1 MIKFAEKTDIMEA
14 LSVRDYR
21 NNLAA
26 YFEKAD
32 EGTPVLIRRKNKLY
46 ALTSIGKEDLMLTPE
61 LQKRIDEARE
71 AYRCGNVVSVKSKED
86 LHSFLDSL

>member
-1 MIKFAEKTDIMEA
+1 MEA

-21 NNLAA
+21 NHLAA

-32 EGTPVLIRRKNKLY
+32 EGSPVLIRRKNKLY
-46 ALTSIGKEDLMLTPE
+46 ALMSIGKEDLMITPK
-61 LQKRIDEARE
+61 LKKRIDEARE

>member
-1 MIKFAEKTDIMEA
+1 MEA

-26 YFEKAD
+26 YFDKAD

-46 ALTSIGKEDLMLTPE
+46 ALTSVGKEDLMITPE
-61 LQKRIDEARE
+61 LQKKIDEARV
-71 AYRCGNVVSVKSKED
+71 AYRTGNVVSVKSNGE

>member
-1 MIKFAEKTDIMEA
+1 MKT

-26 YFEKAD
+26 YFEQAD
-32 EGTPVLIRRKNKLY
+32 AGDPVLIRRKNKLY
-46 ALTSIGKEDLMLTPE
+46 ALTSIGNEDLMITPE

-71 AYRCGNVVSVKSKED
+71 AYRTGNVVSVKTKAE
-86 LHSFLDSL
+86 LKSFLESL

>member
-1 MIKFAEKTDIMEA
+1 MHIKTDIMEA

-21 NNLAA
+21 NNLAT

-32 EGTPVLIRRKNKLY
+32 EGKPVLIRRKNKLY

-61 LQKRIDEARE
+61 LQKRIDEVRE
-71 AYRCGNVVSVKSKED
+71 AYRAGNVLSVKSKEE

>member
-1 MIKFAEKTDIMEA
+1 MEA

-21 NNLAA
+21 NNLAT

-71 AYRCGNVVSVKSKED
+71 AYKSGNVVTVKSKED

>member
-1 MIKFAEKTDIMEA
+1 MHKKTDIMVA

-32 EGTPVLIRRKNKLY
+32 EGSPVIIRRKNKLY
-46 ALTSIGKEDLMLTPE
+46 ALTSIGKEDLMITPE
-61 LQKRIDEARE
+61 LQKRIDDARE
-71 AYRCGNVVSVKSKED
+71 AYRTGNVVSITSKED
-86 LHSFLDSL
+86 LHSFLNSL

>member
-1 MIKFAEKTDIMEA
+1 MEA

-32 EGTPVLIRRKNKLY
+32 EGKPVLIRRKNKLY

-71 AYRCGNVVSVKSKED
+71 AYRAGNVLSVKSKEE

>member
-1 MIKFAEKTDIMEA
+1 MEA

-21 NNLAA
+21 SNLAA

-46 ALTSIGKEDLMLTPE
+46 ALTSIGKEDLMITPE

-71 AYRCGNVVSVKSKED
+71 AYRTGKVVSVKSKKD
-86 LHSFLDSL
+86 LHSFLDSI